1 MQWRN
6 LLGLP
11 VSTSPRQSLTPNG
24 RLASRIAKRN
34 DSHMASRRATFEA
47 LQSRQLFA
55 ADLAETAGAE
65 VAICDIL
72 PDESASSEQVELRM
86 VATGA
91 MDELET
97 KSIDWD
103 YEAELDN
110 PELMMMSF
118 RGGVEDN
125 VDGVVGEDLEVVDGV
140 LSDDDLIFTTLGL
153 EEEVQTTIAEE
164 LSSAKDIN
172 GDGVVTALDLL
183 LVINA
188 LNDFGSLPS
197 SELAGFAESSATV
210 NWDINRDGFVTPLD
224 ALVMTNYFNGDENG
238 QESSL
243 VAMDSRMWNPGE
255 NSDEAPVED
264 EFMEDAVD
272 AAVPLIEDLSNEK

>member
-24 RLASRIAKRN
+24 RLAGRIAKRS

-72 PDESASSEQVELRM
+72 PDESVSSEQVELRM

-118 RGGVEDN
+118 RGAVEDT
-125 VDGVVGEDLEVVDGV
+125 VDGGLGEDLEVVDGV

-153 EEEVQTTIAEE
+153 EEELQTTIAEE
-164 LSSAKDIN
+164 FSSAEDIN

-224 ALVMTNYFNGDENG
+224 ALVMTNYFNGDESG

-255 NSDEAPVED
+255 YSDEAPVED